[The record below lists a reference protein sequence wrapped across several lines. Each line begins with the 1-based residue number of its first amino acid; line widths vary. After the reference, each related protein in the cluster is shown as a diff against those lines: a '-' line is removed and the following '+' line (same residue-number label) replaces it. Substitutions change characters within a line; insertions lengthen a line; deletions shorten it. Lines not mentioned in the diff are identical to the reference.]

1 MVKEQ
6 RNRVNANSAGKYHEN
21 NKKKRLQKRKEV
33 WMAGWGRGVRW
44 KMYHLTAWKSV
55 VNMSK
60 LVKYWKNTFRVVP
73 G

>member
-1 MVKEQ
+1 MV
-6 RNRVNANSAGKYHEN
+6 
-21 NKKKRLQKRKEV
+21 
-33 WMAGWGRGVRW
+33 GWGTGVRC
-44 KMYHLTAWKSV
+44 KMYHLTAWKAV